1 MESSLSL
8 FDNSYFLV
16 ALISVLL
23 ILSYLYNIIS
33 NKTQIPSV
41 LMLLGSGIVVRLI
54 LNQTDVLIP
63 DTKTLLEIFGIIGLI
78 LIVLEGSLELKLTKK
93 KLPLIRKSLFA
104 AFFILVASTVSVA
117 LVVKIINPEVSFQIA
132 MLNAIPLAVISS
144 AIAIPS
150 VAKLKEQNKEF
161 IIYESTFSDILGIM
175 FFNFILVNSSVSL
188 GSIAWLGLDL
198 TIVTIVSLV
207 FTILLIFFLQ
217 NSKKNAIRYSFLIAV
232 IVLLYALGKIFH
244 LSSLLMILFLG
255 LLLNNLNLWIKG
267 KISKRIDS
275 EKISLSINE
284 FHVITFEAAFVVR
297 TFFFFIFGF
306 SLNLNSL
313 LSISVIFVGL
323 IVVAIIYGTRYP
335 YLKYISRTSTN
346 PEAMVAPRGLITI
359 LLFYSIPANMSI
371 DTLNDG
377 VLFFVIIATNILMMY
392 VLMRLNKKPIDNDD
406 GNAEEEIKKKNTF
419 TDVNNEESNDNEN
432 VFEWNKNEDD

>member
-1 MESSLSL
+1 MENNLSI

-41 LMLLGSGIVVRLI
+41 LMLLGSGIIVRLV
-54 LNQTDVLIP
+54 LNQTDILIP
-63 DTKTLLEIFGIIGLI
+63 NTKTLLEIFGIIGLI

-104 AFFILVASTVSVA
+104 ALFILLVCTISVA
-117 LVVKIINPEVSFQIA
+117 AIVKIINPEASFQ
-132 MLNAIPLAVISS
+132 MVLLNAIPFAVISS

-150 VAKLKEQNKEF
+150 VAKLKEESKEF

-175 FFNFILVNSSVSL
+175 FFNFILVNSSIHI

-198 TIVTIVSLV
+198 SIVTIVSLV
-207 FTILLIFFLQ
+207 FTILLMFFLQ
-217 NSKKNAIRYSFLIAV
+217 NSNKNAIRYSFLIAI

-267 KISKRIDS
+267 KISKKINT
-275 EKISLSINE
+275 EKISISIDE

-313 LSISVIFVGL
+313 MSISVILIGL
-323 IVVAIIYGTRYP
+323 IIIAIIYSTRYS
-335 YLKYISRTSTN
+335 YLKYLSRTSTY
-346 PEAMVAPRGLITI
+346 PETMIAPRGLITI
-359 LLFYSIPANMSI
+359 LLFYSIPAQMSI

-377 VLFFVIIATNILMMY
+377 VLFFVIIITNILMMY
-392 VLMRLNKKPIDNDD
+392 VLIHLKKNSVADIEIENTEESEENKKRENRFKEE
-406 GNAEEEIKKKNTF
+406 NEEIP
-419 TDVNNEESNDNEN
+419 
-432 VFEWNKNEDD
+432 